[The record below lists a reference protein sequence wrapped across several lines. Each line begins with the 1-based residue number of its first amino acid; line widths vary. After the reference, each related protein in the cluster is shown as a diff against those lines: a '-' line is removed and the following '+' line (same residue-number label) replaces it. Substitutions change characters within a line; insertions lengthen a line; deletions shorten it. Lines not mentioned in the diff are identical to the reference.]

1 MGLIVLKLN
10 QQMVTGGQGCRE
22 FFLGVHGAEGE
33 QASGQAQ
40 SGDHVLG
47 SSAAERR
54 LTTRASGCQA
64 VRAET
69 AVPDPSRLFGLRNRT
84 SALCAEAAICP
95 GMAGLAATRSLPS
108 SRHFGRCFRNGHF
121 QASRG
126 RRSGWFSL
134 APLSSAPT
142 GYREL
147 SPQPSR
153 ARSGRT
159 TTGCGPLVD
168 FAISGVEAG
177 APLTRGGGWTHHG
190 SAKRLR

>member
-1 MGLIVLKLN
+1 MGSIEQMGLIVLKLN

-69 AVPDPSRLFGLRNRT
+69 AVPDPKRAYGGAGVARILMR
-84 SALCAEAAICP
+84 
-95 GMAGLAATRSLPS
+95 GLAAIRHPYRGQLARPQQTGQLHRIAPVGLHPVARPARDQRRGNHSTTVPQGDKLAIQPVARRSRFVAQMQLAMPLLQ
-108 SRHFGRCFRNGHF
+108 SRHN
-121 QASRG
+121 
-126 RRSGWFSL
+126 L
-134 APLSSAPT
+134 AN
-142 GYREL
+142 
-147 SPQPSR
+147 
-153 ARSGRT
+153 
-159 TTGCGPLVD
+159 
-168 FAISGVEAG
+168 
-177 APLTRGGGWTHHG
+177 
-190 SAKRLR
+190 